1 VRYDQNKLLE
11 PVHIL
16 LKKDIFGLLIEIE
29 QHVIFDL
36 AVFTFTGPETLIFW
50 PQIQTNKK

>member
-1 VRYDQNKLLE
+1 VSYDQNKLLE

-16 LKKDIFGLLIEIE
+16 LKRFFDLLIEIE
-29 QHVIFDL
+29 QHVIFGL
-36 AVFTFTGPETLIFW
+36 AVFTFTGSETLIFW

>member
-1 VRYDQNKLLE
+1 VSYDQNKLLE
-11 PVHIL
+11 LVHIL
-16 LKKDIFGLLIEIE
+16 LKIFDLLIEIE

-36 AVFTFTGPETLIFW
+36 AIFTFTGSETLIFW

>member
-1 VRYDQNKLLE
+1 VSNDQNKPFE

-16 LKKDIFGLLIEIE
+16 LKNIFDLLIEIE

-36 AVFTFTGPETLIFW
+36 AVFTFTGSETLIFW